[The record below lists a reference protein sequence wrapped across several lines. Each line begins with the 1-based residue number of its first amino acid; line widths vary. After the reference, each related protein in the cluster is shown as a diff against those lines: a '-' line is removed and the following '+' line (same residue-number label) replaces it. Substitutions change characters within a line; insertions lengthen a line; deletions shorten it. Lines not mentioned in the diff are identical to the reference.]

1 MQRIKRME
9 EKYKYIFSLR
19 LAGYLMMN
27 GFRILR
33 INHNLKVSDKD
44 VYFFGNSPELCAM
57 MEKYSK
63 DKNSKEKKY
72 VINKNCKDEARW
84 KDN

>member
-1 MQRIKRME
+1 ME

-33 INHNLKVSDKD
+33 INHNLNTPNKD
-44 VYFFGNSPELCAM
+44 VYVFGDSPELGEM

-63 DKNSKEKKY
+63 DKNSKEKIY
-72 VINKNCKDEARW
+72 VINKNCKDETSR
-84 KDN
+84 KNHNISS